1 MTQYTNTFLHVPQF
15 ETTNSVT
22 KTKSQTREG
31 LTVINEIIQGRVT
44 TAMPDH
50 CPFCSG
56 KLHVNQHLRVLLHH
70 LSVGIQKITLDVG
83 YEQYLCTQCHKTTCQ
98 KIPFKHPGHFITTCF
113 KNMIAGFLLFAD
125 MTIKGLAR
133 ALHTNRKLIKNLDK
147 CRLREKYGEMQP
159 SHPSVHI
166 CVDEFSLHK
175 GHRYATVVLDWETG
189 EILFIEEGNSE
200 RQLLHF
206 FQKMGRAWMRHVK
219 SIAMDMNA
227 QYCKAVE
234 SMYPHIAIVYDAFHI
249 TKNFNDRILTE
260 LRRLEQNRLQ
270 DAIADCK
277 ATIIKLYK
285 RSKGVPTEV
294 AEPLR
299 QEITE
304 LKLSITEAQRKYAG
318 LKNTR
323 FVITSSRSALQEKD
337 TIARKHNRELAETY
351 EHKGLPLP
359 EGQRKWSIQNIDRLE
374 KVLGE
379 NENLNLAF
387 FLADQLKAG
396 LESVDETTMRNGLK
410 QWLALSE
417 RYVVHIPMLKS
428 FNKMI
433 RTRIEGIVARARF
446 PISNGPLEGVNNMIK
461 TVKRQA
467 YGYRDTEYFFLK
479 LWDRSRRYPKKRT
492 IEQAKQK
499 RIEILRKGRKEKSH
513 KKIS

>member
-1 MTQYTNTFLHVPQF
+1 MLQ
-15 ETTNSVT
+15 
-22 KTKSQTREG
+22 
-31 LTVINEIIQGRVT
+31 
-44 TAMPDH
+44 
-50 CPFCSG
+50 
-56 KLHVNQHLRVLLHH
+56 
-70 LSVGIQKITLDVG
+70 
-83 YEQYLCTQCHKTTCQ
+83 
-98 KIPFKHPGHFITTCF
+98 
-113 KNMIAGFLLFAD
+113 
-125 MTIKGLAR
+125 
-133 ALHTNRKLIKNLDK
+133 
-147 CRLREKYGEMQP
+147 
-159 SHPSVHI
+159 
-166 CVDEFSLHK
+166 
-175 GHRYATVVLDWETG
+175 
-189 EILFIEEGNSE
+189 
-200 RQLLHF
+200 
-206 FQKMGRAWMRHVK
+206 VK

-285 RSKGVPTEV
+285 RCKGAPPAV
-294 AEPLR
+294 ADPIR

-304 LKLSITEAQRKYAG
+304 LKLSITEAQRKYTA

-323 FVITSSRSALQEKD
+323 YVITSRRSALLEKD
-337 TIARKHNRELAETY
+337 EIAKKHNRELAENY
-351 EHKGLPLP
+351 ENKGLPLP
-359 EGQRKWSIQNIDRLE
+359 EGERKWSTRNVERLE

-387 FLADQLKAG
+387 FLGDQLKAG

-433 RTRIEGIVARARF
+433 RTRIEGIVARVRF

-461 TVKRQA
+461 TVRRQA
-467 YGYRDTEYFFLK
+467 YGYRDNEYFFLK
-479 LWDRSRRYPKKRT
+479 IWDRSRRYPKKRS

-499 RIEILRKGRKEKSH
+499 RIEMLNNQREEKSH